1 MNAAILVLATLS
13 ALIAPASAPPAIESE
28 AVVPITTC
36 DPLVAI
42 ELDDVAGVCP
52 AAAPSDAPNVF
63 DATLDGLDGLTAQPT
78 AKPPK
83 PLGWCRCGCGIR
95 CSTSAD
101 CGGASCDRFITC
113 C

>member
-1 MNAAILVLATLS
+1 MNAAILVLTALS
-13 ALIAPASAPPAIESE
+13 ALLGPSIAEPPANETAAIAQPTETACDVQLAFDDE
-28 AVVPITTC
+28 TAVCTT
-36 DPLVAI
+36 
-42 ELDDVAGVCP
+42 
-52 AAAPSDAPNVF
+52 APQDQEPGVF
-63 DATLDGLDGLTAQPT
+63 DAGLDGRAAQPT

-83 PLGWCRCGCGIR
+83 PLGFCRCGCGIR